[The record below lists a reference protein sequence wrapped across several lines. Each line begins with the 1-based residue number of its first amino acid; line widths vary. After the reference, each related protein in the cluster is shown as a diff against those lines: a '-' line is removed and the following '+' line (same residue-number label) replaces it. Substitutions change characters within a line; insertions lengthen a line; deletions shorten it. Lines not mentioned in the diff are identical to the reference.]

1 MRTFK
6 RVAEEEIVLVVL
18 LCVFAAAFV
27 LAFAPTLFV
36 ADSWLT
42 LTSGREVF
50 EHGLPHHET
59 LTVLGAGR
67 TWTDQQWGAQLLF
80 YGAHA
85 LGGLPMVVLLAALV
99 VVGAFALAAI
109 ASRRLGA
116 GPVAVVLI
124 FFPVILASPWAWTI
138 RAQVIALPLYV
149 VLLWI
154 LSSESR
160 RPSTRVFLVFP
171 ILLVWAN
178 LHGSVALGAGLT
190 MLLGVIE
197 ALSRRTL
204 RIRQALLLVVPPA
217 LVLATP
223 YGPVSTA
230 RYYHLLLLD
239 PPFRPNEITEWSRSR
254 PALNTLFFY
263 VLVALALML
272 VHRGRRRLTTFDF
285 ATLAV
290 TFVGAV
296 AAIRGIP
303 WFAMACQVLLP
314 VAVGGALDP
323 RSEKV
328 RRINRGIASAA
339 AALVALAVVVTLTRD
354 RSWFVDN
361 WPERAVAV
369 VRIDSSGGEAKVF
382 ATSQEADWFLWRL
395 PELRG
400 RVAFD
405 VRFEIYTPETFER
418 IVRFRGELG
427 PDWKS
432 LADGYRVLVF
442 EADEKPAP
450 APVFLQEPGARLAY
464 RNHQVTVVRRQ
475 ES

>member
-1 MRTFK
+1 VQRL
-6 RVAEEEIVLVVL
+6 RRIAEEEIVLIVL

-42 LTSGREVF
+42 LASGREVF
-50 EHGLPHHET
+50 GHGLPHHET

-67 TWTDQQWGAQLLF
+67 TWTDQQWGAQFLF
-80 YGAHA
+80 YGAHGI
-85 LGGLPMVVLLAALV
+85 GGLPMVVLLGGLV

-154 LSSESR
+154 LAAQSR
-160 RPSTRVFLVFP
+160 APSWHVYLALP

-178 LHGSVALGAGLT
+178 LHGSVLLGAMLT

-197 ALSRRTL
+197 ILDRRRL
-204 RIRQALLLVVPPA
+204 DVRQLLLLVLPPL

-223 YGPVSTA
+223 YGPIATA
-230 RYYHLLLLD
+230 RYYNLLLFD
-239 PPFRPNEITEWSRSR
+239 PPFKSSEITEWNSSR
-254 PALNTLFFY
+254 PALNTMFFY
-263 VLVALALML
+263 VLAALVLFL
-272 VHRGRRRLTTFDF
+272 VVRGRRRLTPFEL

-296 AAIRGIP
+296 VAIRGIP
-303 WFAMACQVLLP
+303 WFAMACQLLVP
-314 VAVGGALDP
+314 VAIGGALSQ
-323 RSEKV
+323 RTASV
-328 RRINRGIASAA
+328 RRINRGITTIGI
-339 AALVALAVVVTLTRD
+339 ALVALAVVVTLTRS
-354 RSWFVDN
+354 RSWFVEN
-361 WPERAVAV
+361 WSQRAIAV
-369 VRIDSSGGEAKVF
+369 VRASSSDPRTKVF
-382 ATSQEADWFLWRL
+382 ATSQEADWLLWRL

-418 IVRFRGELG
+418 IVDFRGQRG
-427 PDWKS
+427 PRWQT
-432 LADGYRVLVF
+432 LANGYGVLVI
-442 EADEKPAP
+442 ESDEKPAP
-450 APVFLQEPGARLAY
+450 APVFLKEPGARLAY
-464 RNHQVTVVRRQ
+464 RDTKVTVVKRPA
-475 ES
+475 